1 MIKKYSELS
10 VAIDLIIEVYQSYNP
25 IVIVEFCEQD
35 LDVLLTIDQV
45 IDYLQLHYNYTF
57 EEEYVQYY

>member
-1 MIKKYSELS
+1 MIKKYSELAF
-10 VAIDLIIEVYQSYNP
+10 AIDLIIEVYQTYNP